1 MDEQRRGKVRERYNA
16 KCGYCGVHETDT
28 GATLTIDHHRPLAYD
43 GTENDENLVYCCPRC
58 NQHKG
63 AYWHEVHPP
72 HIRLLHPLDDKLTQ
86 HLFEQQDAQ
95 FLGQTPEGVFYIQRL
110 HLNRPQLIAH
120 RLQKREVQK
129 RLDKIDELHQR
140 LRDLQQQM
148 VHTYSI
154 FQETMDEI
162 EREIRSIEEGKT
174 PDLN

>member
-1 MDEQRRGKVRERYNA
+1 MNKGEKKSVKV
-16 KCGYCGVHETDT
+16 
-28 GATLTIDHHRPLAYD
+28 
-43 GTENDENLVYCCPRC
+43 
-58 NQHKG
+58 
-63 AYWHEVHPP
+63 
-72 HIRLLHPLDDKLTQ
+72 
-86 HLFEQQDAQ
+86 
-95 FLGQTPEGVFYIQRL
+95 
-110 HLNRPQLIAH
+110 IAH
-120 RLQKREVQK
+120 RLQKREVQR

>member
-1 MDEQRRGKVRERYNA
+1 M
-16 KCGYCGVHETDT
+16 
-28 GATLTIDHHRPLAYD
+28 
-43 GTENDENLVYCCPRC
+43 
-58 NQHKG
+58 
-63 AYWHEVHPP
+63 
-72 HIRLLHPLDDKLTQ
+72 TQ

-140 LRDLQQQM
+140 LRGLQQQM